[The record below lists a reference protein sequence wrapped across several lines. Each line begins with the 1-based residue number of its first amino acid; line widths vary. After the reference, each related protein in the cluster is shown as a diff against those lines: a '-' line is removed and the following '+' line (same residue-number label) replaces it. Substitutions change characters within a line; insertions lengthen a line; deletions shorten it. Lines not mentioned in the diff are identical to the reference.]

1 MECFFTLL
9 VIGGIV
15 GVVAYSSK
23 QRGEARQAWTV
34 AARSL
39 GLVAVP
45 GGAFSNPGIRGT
57 LHGFRV
63 SVDVVTRGGGKSRQT
78 FTRYRVLYPPLHL
91 GLRLTKEVAVFT
103 SLSKVFGGQDIEVG
117 EKKFDDQVLVKGKD
131 DERVRAF
138 LTPTR
143 QATIRRFLA
152 HHQRAVVED
161 GHATFETRGLET
173 NAIKL
178 QSGLRAIHQ
187 FAMDLQGEGVE
198 RDEAPGT
205 APELT
210 EAATAAGAPVPI
222 ALETREDKRRR
233 RETERRER
241 IARRLENAASAHGN
255 DDSPRSADDVPTS
268 GDADALTGEPQ
279 AVAVPPDTPPTE
291 PTVAREPEPAR
302 ETEPDPEPEPVT
314 PPDVSIQT
322 RICTRL
328 FGDDLRIP
336 DVKALFEENYGGTEV
351 HWTGRLKNARH
362 MYSDTVFGDAP
373 GTRAEIVIASV
384 SAGMF
389 GARDV
394 VAIVH
399 LPESAEET
407 LRSQVGND
415 VSFSGHLTS
424 LDPFMREIYVAG
436 GTLGT

>member
-143 QATIRRFLA
+143 QATIRRFLT

-178 QSGLRAIHQ
+178 QSGLREIHQ
-187 FAMDLQGEGVE
+187 FAMDLHAIDVE
-198 RDEAPGT
+198 REEEPGT
-205 APELT
+205 AQELT
-210 EAATAAGAPVPI
+210 EAAVIATVPV

-241 IARRLENAASAHGN
+241 IARRLENAARAHDS
-255 DDSPRSADDVPTS
+255 DDSREPADDVSTNS
-268 GDADALTGEPQ
+268 DADALTWEPQ
-279 AVAVPPDTPPTE
+279 AVAVPPDRPPIE
-291 PTVAREPEPAR
+291 PITAQGSEPAR
-302 ETEPDPEPEPVT
+302 ETEADPEPEPVPT
-314 PPDVSIQT
+314 PDVSIQT
-322 RICTRL
+322 RICTQL

-336 DVKALFEENYGGTEV
+336 DVKALFAKTFDGTDV
-351 HWTGRLKNARH
+351 RWTGRLKTVRH
-362 MYSDTVFGDAP
+362 MYSDTVFGDTP
-373 GTRAEIVIASV
+373 GTRAEVVIASV

-394 VAIVH
+394 VAVVH
-399 LPESAEET
+399 LPERAEEA
-407 LRSQVGND
+407 LRPRVGED
-415 VSFSGHLTS
+415 VSFEGRLTG
-424 LDPFMREIYVAG
+424 LDPFMREMYVADG
-436 GTLGT
+436 ALTT